1 MEFNRITEEDIAVL
15 RSLIADPQRV
25 SVGSQVHED
34 YSHDEL
40 HSLVSFPEVL
50 VEAKTTAEVSAVMG
64 YAARRHIPVTARG
77 QGTGLVGGS
86 VCMYGGIM
94 LSLQKMNRILE
105 LDLQNLVLTVEPGV
119 LLMEIAEYLAPT
131 GLFYPPDPGE
141 KSATIGGNISTNA
154 GGMRAVK
161 YGVTRDYVRSLEV
174 VLASGEVVELGGKI
188 AKNSSGYSLKD
199 LMVGSEGTLGIIT
212 KAMLK
217 LLPQPAVTVSL
228 LIPFTNLE
236 QAIAT
241 VPSIL
246 KAKQIPTAVEFMQRQ
261 VILAASTYLGKPFP
275 DTASDA
281 YLLVSCDGP
290 SRKIVDESL
299 KEIAEIALAHGA
311 VDVLIADTPE
321 RQQSVWSARG
331 TFLEAIKASTT
342 MMDECD
348 VVVPRDN
355 IARFIAF
362 SHELEHRHG
371 LRLMSFG
378 HAGDGNLHIYA
389 LKDNLSDEVWHERLL
404 AVFDGM
410 YAQAHAMGGKV
421 SGEHGIG
428 FAKKGYLR
436 GSEPD
441 GVMRLMKG
449 IKQAFDPDNLLNPGK
464 IV

>member
-1 MEFNRITEEDIAVL
+1 MFKTITEEDVIQL
-15 RSLIADPQRV
+15 KSFISDPRRLI
-25 SVGSQVHED
+25 VGEAIHED
-34 YSHDEL
+34 YAHDEL
-40 HSLVSFPEVL
+40 NSLVCAPEVL
-50 VEAKTTAEVSAVMG
+50 IEAVSTDEVSKIMH
-64 YAARRHIPVTARG
+64 YASNQAIAVTARG

-86 VCMYGGIM
+86 VCMHGGIM
-94 LSLQKMNRILE
+94 LSMQKMNRILE
-105 LDLQNLVLTVEPGV
+105 FDEKNMVLTVEPGV

-161 YGVTRDYVRSLEV
+161 YGVTRDYVRALQV
-174 VLASGEVVELGGKI
+174 VLASGEVVELGGKV

-212 KAMLK
+212 RACLR

-228 LIPFTNLE
+228 LIPFENLDT
-236 QAIAT
+236 AIGA
-241 VPSIL
+241 VPDIL

-261 VILAASTYLGKPFP
+261 VVMAASTYLGKAFP

-299 KEIAEIALAHGA
+299 HEIAEICLAHGA
-311 VDVLIADTPE
+311 IDAFIADTPE

-342 MMDECD
+342 MIDECD
-348 VVVPRDN
+348 VVVPRDK
-355 IARFIAF
+355 IAAFINF
-362 SHELEHRHG
+362 SHELEKKHD

-389 LKDNLSDEVWHERLL
+389 LKDNLDDDTWHAKLN
-404 AVFDGM
+404 AVFDEM
-410 YAQAHAMGGKV
+410 YVMAQSMGGKV

-428 FAKKGYLR
+428 FAKKEYLKY
-436 GSEPD
+436 SEMGPVIT
-441 GVMRLMKG
+441 VMRG
-449 IKQAFDPDNLLNPGK
+449 IKQAFDPTGILNPGK